1 MNIET
6 SMTESSRHVWNI
18 KFLFSNTICFLSMD
32 IFPYLQDGWPQE
44 ANTLMTVN
52 EVFTPKIL
60 FSISKTKEKNHG
72 R

>member
-1 MNIET
+1 
-6 SMTESSRHVWNI
+6 
-18 KFLFSNTICFLSMD
+18 MD